1 MASLRALILRARE
14 SAEYRGHSLARF
26 THNRKTQAYAYCETG
41 CGMGAFVDTKPAPNG
56 IDISG
61 RAVAVNCPN
70 REVTHAETPRTV
82 RVVMESEVY
91 GADTFGPYDSPEEAA
106 QAIDRL
112 KESAAALKDGVER
125 RYTVEDAE

>member
-1 MASLRALILRARE
+1 
-14 SAEYRGHSLARF
+14 
-26 THNRKTQAYAYCETG
+26 
-41 CGMGAFVDTKPAPNG
+41 
-56 IDISG
+56 
-61 RAVAVNCPN
+61 
-70 REVTHAETPRTV
+70 
-82 RVVMESEVY
+82 MESEVY